1 MIKDFS
7 ILFLSAL
14 GGGLL
19 VFLVRKI
26 NTTAFKLSLVFA
38 GAYLFSI
45 TIIHLLP
52 DLFSAAK
59 NPSQI
64 GFYILLGF
72 FMQIFLAH
80 LTSGVE
86 HGHIHEP
93 IMEGNGHAHYS
104 ASTLLIAL
112 CFHAFMEGTL
122 LAHPA
127 EHVHDHGSHALLIGI
142 VLHKMPAA
150 FALMSV
156 LRFQLRSINKALL
169 LLVIFSLASPLGLLF
184 SVYFHDIGIVDDTTF
199 LIIYALVCGNFLHI
213 STTIFFESSPG
224 HKFHFRKLIVS
235 IVGAFLA
242 VMVEFFL

>member
-1 MIKDFS
+1 MIKDIT

-14 GGGLL
+14 GGGLM
-19 VFLVRKI
+19 VFLVKKI
-26 NTTAFKLSLVFA
+26 NTIAFKLSLVFA

-52 DLFSAAK
+52 DLFSAAV

-64 GFYILLGF
+64 GFFILLGF
-72 FMQIFLAH
+72 FMQIFIAQ

-93 IMEGNGHAHYS
+93 ATNSHDHAHYS

-112 CFHAFMEGTL
+112 CIHSFMEGTL

-156 LRFQLRSINKALL
+156 LRFKLASLNKALL

-184 SVYFHDIGIVDDTTF
+184 SVFFHDIAVVDDTTF

-213 STTIFFESSPG
+213 STTIFFENSPE
-224 HKFHFRKLIVS
+224 HKFHFKKLIVS
-235 IVGAFLA
+235 IIGAFLA